1 MVNASDDGRCG
12 YRDLIGSL
20 SGVSSVRSYVGV
32 PVRKR
37 RPEEGTSGSGRWRQ
51 CLSRFWCRRSSTTR
65 CRQRQV
71 ATVRLGDNMSMAGG
85 SAGNTVG
92 AILVSSRRYCA
103 EEEVAGAPVAT
114 GEWTTT
120 GSGCHAAWPRGA
132 RGGDALVRRKEASAC
147 PAGVQGDGVAQARQQ
162 EVSSRA
168 YSRGAREQMRHAGLG
183 CFF

>member
-1 MVNASDDGRCG
+1 MPVFQRGNGDGRREPVAVG
-12 YRDLIGSL
+12 DGD
-20 SGVSSVRSYVGV
+20 GVCL
-32 PVRKR
+32 
-37 RPEEGTSGSGRWRQ
+37 GSGADGAP
-51 CLSRFWCRRSSTTR
+51 TTR

-71 ATVRLGDNMSMAGG
+71 GTVRLGDNMSMAGG

-92 AILVSSRRYCA
+92 AILVSSRRCCA

-120 GSGCHAAWPRGA
+120 SSGCHAAWPRGA

>member
-1 MVNASDDGRCG
+1 VAVGDG
-12 YRDLIGSL
+12 D
-20 SGVSSVRSYVGV
+20 GVCL
-32 PVRKR
+32 
-37 RPEEGTSGSGRWRQ
+37 GSGADGAP
-51 CLSRFWCRRSSTTR
+51 TTR

-71 ATVRLGDNMSMAGG
+71 GTVRLGDNMSMAGG

-92 AILVSSRRYCA
+92 AILVSSRRCCA

-120 GSGCHAAWPRGA
+120 SSGCHAAWPRGA

-162 EVSSRA
+162 EVSSRV
-168 YSRGAREQMRHAGLG
+168 YSRGAREQMRNAGLG
-183 CFF
+183 CFFLSRKQEERAGAHAERETAAVMMSMMACRY